1 MVFNAVH
8 DQVDPAAMLRRA
20 RELLVPGGVF
30 LMNEPRMPAAV
41 EDNLDNPMAPFTYTV
56 STLHCMTVSLAH
68 GGAGLGTG
76 WGEETALRLLEEA
89 GFGPVT
95 IGRHPATPGTPSSR
109 PPHPDF
115 AAARIHTEYLGAM
128 SYVDMP
134 AVRGHRGQAVV

>member
-1 MVFNAVH
+1 MGARAVFH
-8 DQVDPAAMLRRA
+8 HPDPRGATGTTHAMLRRA

-41 EDNLDNPMAPFTYTV
+41 EDNLDNPMAPFTYAV

-95 IGRHPATPGTPSSR
+95 IETTPGDPGNALFTTTAP
-109 PPHPDF
+109 
-115 AAARIHTEYLGAM
+115 
-128 SYVDMP
+128 
-134 AVRGHRGQAVV
+134 